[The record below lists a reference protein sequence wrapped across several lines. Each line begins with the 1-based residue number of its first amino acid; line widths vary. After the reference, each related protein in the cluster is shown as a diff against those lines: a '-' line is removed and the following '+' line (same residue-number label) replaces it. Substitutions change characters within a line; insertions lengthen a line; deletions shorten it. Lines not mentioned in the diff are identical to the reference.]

1 MAFKGKPPGSGS
13 GEMSRKTQALRPQ
26 IALPADAIA
35 EARRLRR
42 AGHEPPQI
50 ADALSAPLE
59 EVEKALLQMRM
70 PRPETTRG
78 TLNVTLA
85 AHRFIM
91 AERRGNEPLWVTMDR
106 LVDELITLRRA
117 AKPPARRA
125 RGEGGDVLPLFPP
138 A

>member
-13 GEMSRKTQALRPQ
+13 GEMSRKTAALRPR
-26 IALPADAIA
+26 IGLSDDAIA

-42 AGHEPPQI
+42 AGHEPEQI
-50 ADALSAPLE
+50 AQALEAPLE

-78 TLNVTLA
+78 TLNITLA
-85 AHRFIM
+85 AHKFVM

-125 RGEGGDVLPLFPP
+125 RGEAGEVLPLFPP